1 MCVGVAATVFGGI
14 GTAVKVG
21 GIVAAKCME
30 RISYTDAIDE
40 FFGIEQLMK
49 AQIAEVSARK
59 KLTNWNK
66 KRMKSRL
73 RQGRIEQQMGHV
85 NDVSHNSNQFS
96 SG

>member
-1 MCVGVAATVFGGI
+1 M
-14 GTAVKVG
+14 
-21 GIVAAKCME
+21 
-30 RISYTDAIDE
+30 R
-40 FFGIEQLMK
+40 Q
-49 AQIAEVSARK
+49 AQIAEVSAKK

-66 KRMKSRL
+66 TRMKSRL